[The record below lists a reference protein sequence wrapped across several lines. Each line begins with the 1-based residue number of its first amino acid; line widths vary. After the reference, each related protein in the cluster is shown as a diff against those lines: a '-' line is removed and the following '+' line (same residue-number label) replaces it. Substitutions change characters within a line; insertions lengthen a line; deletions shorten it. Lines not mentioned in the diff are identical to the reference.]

1 MMARELTHLERAA
14 AALADE
20 KVDRLTTYPIAC
32 GVSRRL
38 VGDGTMTYREW
49 CQSPENYAEGFVA
62 AQRNFDLD
70 FSIGLMDLSVLAGDL
85 GSHVRFDEENTPF
98 VDKPLIQS
106 LEDYE
111 KLEVPDITKGR
122 TNVIIKG
129 SELVAKRLGKEVIT
143 SAFLEGPLLVL
154 SQSAGAERL
163 FFDSFEEPETV
174 KKALRT
180 VTEYD
185 RQVVDA
191 LGKTGTNAI
200 CWDYLWANYSCLDDK
215 EYGEL
220 EGDVFAPSLNEET
233 RKNGLAV
240 AIHNCAD
247 LPHLDTQVRKFKPS
261 IYSMAYYPL
270 IEGSKSASQVIDEG
284 YADDC
289 LIAGN
294 IDPQLFEQGTLDQTK
309 EVTRQLCQ
317 EAKTALCRRGLHSRY
332 CIASGCEVPPTT
344 TCKLE
349 NIKAVSD
356 TVKEYGAIEY

>member
-1 MMARELTHLERAA
+1 MVKNLNHLERAA

-20 KVDRLTTYPIAC
+20 EVDRLATYPIAC

-38 VGDGTMTYREW
+38 IGDGSVTYREW
-49 CQSPENYAEGFVA
+49 CQDPEKYAEGFVA
-62 AQRNFDLD
+62 AQKAFDLD

-98 VDKPLIQS
+98 VDKPLIKT

-111 KLEVPDITKGR
+111 KLEIPDITKGR

-129 SELVAKRLGKEVIT
+129 SELVAKRLGDEVIT
-143 SAFLEGPLLVL
+143 SAFVEGPLLVL
-154 SQSAGAERL
+154 SQSAGAEKL
-163 FFDSFEEPETV
+163 FFDSYEEPETV

-180 VTEYD
+180 ITEYD
-185 RQVVDA
+185 RQVVEA
-191 LGKTGTNAI
+191 LGKTGTKAI

-233 RKNGLAV
+233 RKDGMAV
-240 AIHNCAD
+240 AVHNCAD
-247 LPHLDTQVRKFKPS
+247 LPHLDTQIRKFKPA

-270 IEGSKSASQVIDEG
+270 IEGSKTASQVIEEG
-284 YADDC
+284 YADET
-289 LIAGN
+289 LVAGN
-294 IDPQLFEQGTLDQTK
+294 LDPQIFEQGTVQQVETATK
-309 EVTRQLCQ
+309 ALCQ
-317 EAKTALCRRGLHSRY
+317 EVKTALCKRGLKSRY
-332 CIASGCEVPPTT
+332 CIASGCEVPPST
-344 TCKLE
+344 TCRLE

-356 TVKEYGAIEY
+356 AVKKYGTIGD